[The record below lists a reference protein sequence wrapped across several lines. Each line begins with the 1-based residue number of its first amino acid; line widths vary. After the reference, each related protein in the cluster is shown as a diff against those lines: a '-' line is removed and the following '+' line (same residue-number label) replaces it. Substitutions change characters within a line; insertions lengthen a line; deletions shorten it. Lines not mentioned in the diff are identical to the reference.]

1 MNREVLKSQNGF
13 TLIELLVAV
22 LLMSIGI
29 FAVIGMQTFAING
42 NSIAM
47 KYSVASSL
55 AQEALEDILSWKSD
69 DTRITKSVANAV
81 YDLEPDPAKTS
92 VTSVT
97 IPGAGTYNATY
108 TTTVGP
114 AAGIP
119 YGVTKVTVT
128 VTGGGKTVTVTGF
141 KRTV

>member
-1 MNREVLKSQNGF
+1 MKREVLKNQNGF

-29 FAVIGMQTFAING
+29 FAVIGMQTFSING
-42 NSIAM
+42 NSISM
-47 KYSVASSL
+47 KLSVASSL

-69 DTRITKSVANAV
+69 DTRITKSVAYAE
-81 YDLEPDPAKTS
+81 YDLNPATAAKTI
-92 VTSVT
+92 T
-97 IPGAGTYNATY
+97 IPAAGTYSASY
-108 TTTVGP
+108 ATTVGP

-128 VTGGGKTVTVTGF
+128 VTGGGRTVTVTGF